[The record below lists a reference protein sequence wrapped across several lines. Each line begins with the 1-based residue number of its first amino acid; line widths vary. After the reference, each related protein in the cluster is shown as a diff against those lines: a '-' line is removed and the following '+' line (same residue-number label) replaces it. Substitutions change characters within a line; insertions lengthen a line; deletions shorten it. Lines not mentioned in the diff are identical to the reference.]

1 MADDY
6 KDASRKE
13 AEQIKKTLIQLDG
26 LLKSDKLST
35 VYASDASELRERVSE
50 LLKTFRQSLENLAQ
64 VDRDDVFKTDPTL
77 AGRRFTLIGHIE
89 SAKVEFETE
98 VVPALAQL
106 TDQVVEQ
113 AKASPP
119 PKLDVSALPPPPSG
133 EKWTVP
139 KVVAAA
145 EQLVEQGT
153 KAAKVAGKAYALVK
167 ALGLLV
173 GIPIP

>member
-13 AEQIKKTLIQLDG
+13 AEQIKKTLIQLDA
-26 LLKSDKLST
+26 LLKSDKLAT
-35 VYASDASELRERVSE
+35 MYASDASDLRAKVAD
-50 LLKTFRQSLENLAQ
+50 LLEKFRTSLENLAQ

-77 AGRRFTLIGHIE
+77 AQRRFILIRNIE

-98 VVPALAQL
+98 AVPALAQL

-113 AKASPP
+113 AKVSPP
-119 PKLDVSALPPPPSG
+119 AELDVSALPTPPSG
-133 EKWTVP
+133 EQWTVP
-139 KVVAAA
+139 RVVAAA
-145 EQLVEQGT
+145 ERLVEQGT